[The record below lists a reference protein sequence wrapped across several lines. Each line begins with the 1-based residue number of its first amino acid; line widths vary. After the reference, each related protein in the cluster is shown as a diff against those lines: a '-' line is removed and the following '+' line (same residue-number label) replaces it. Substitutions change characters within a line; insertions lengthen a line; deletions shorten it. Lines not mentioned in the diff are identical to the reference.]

1 MHNNWH
7 SRERCS
13 CVDVGEVLLF
23 TGLGIV
29 ALMGRHHILNIG
41 AFVGFLLWG
50 LSVADTYLTTG
61 IAIIL
66 VGSYFLWRSYELW
79 FGR

>member
-1 MHNNWH
+1 MY
-7 SRERCS
+7 
-13 CVDVGEVLLF
+13 VGEVLLF
-23 TGLGIV
+23 VGLGIV
-29 ALMGRHHILNIG
+29 ALMGRHHIVNIA

-50 LSVADTYLTTG
+50 LSVADTYLMTG